1 MLFVEIGL
9 DFICTAPAILSAGFI
24 ISTDICIICIFTL
37 FIHNLP

>member
-9 DFICTAPAILSAGFI
+9 DCVCTAPAILSTGFI
-24 ISTDICIICIFTL
+24 ISTDIYIIGIFTL